1 MTATVLRTAAEAI
14 IFGRVSLEY
23 LPVGI
28 GEGAG

>member
-1 MTATVLRTAAEAI
+1 MTATMLRTAAEAI

-23 LPVGI
+23 LPEGI